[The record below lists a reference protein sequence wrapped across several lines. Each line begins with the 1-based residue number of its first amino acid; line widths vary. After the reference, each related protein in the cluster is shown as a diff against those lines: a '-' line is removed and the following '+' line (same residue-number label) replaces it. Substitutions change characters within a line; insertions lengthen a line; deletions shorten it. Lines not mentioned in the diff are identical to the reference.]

1 MGAQASL
8 SVPNRAEA
16 EPKPVPQPNPC
27 HVAVAGTSQPGCGGR
42 GRWQAAGQ
50 AEAAQGAWEAKAEP
64 FRGTSSFLSQV
75 HAIKSTSLLA
85 FL

>member
-1 MGAQASL
+1 MGTQASL
-8 SVPNRAEA
+8 SEPNRAEA
-16 EPKPVPQPNPC
+16 EPKPMAQPNLC
-27 HVAVAGTSQPGCGGR
+27 HVAVAGASQPGCGGR

-50 AEAAQGAWEAKAEP
+50 AEAARGAWEAEAEP
-64 FRGTSSFLSQV
+64 FQGTNSFLSQV